1 MQKARSQE
9 VPSKEWPAFSSQG
22 ERLVEEAGPDAAR
35 RTPLPPA
42 ASARPHTLIALV
54 QHVQTVLGFHILGL
68 HHLELGN
75 GRGQEL
81 HFLQRESPCGLEG
94 RSSAGG
100 AARVPGREA
109 PNREERGGGEGVR
122 VGRGVRRRGCEALGP
137 PPPGPAGS

>member
-35 RTPLPPA
+35 RTPPPPPPA

-100 AARVPGREA
+100 AARVSRAGR
-109 PNREERGGGEGVR
+109 PPTGRRGEGAR
-122 VGRGVRRRGCEALGP
+122 AFAWAEG
-137 PPPGPAGS
+137 